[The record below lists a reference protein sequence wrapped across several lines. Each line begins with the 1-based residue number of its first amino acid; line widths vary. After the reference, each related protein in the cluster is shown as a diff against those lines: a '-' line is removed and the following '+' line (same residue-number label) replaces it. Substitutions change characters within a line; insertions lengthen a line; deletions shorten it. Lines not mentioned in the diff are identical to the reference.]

1 MTDEST
7 AVEEGALKKEFSI
20 VRKGYDPAE
29 VEEYLAEYDVAL
41 RELEEYAARLKHEL
55 AEARNEIG
63 RLQQAEQES
72 IDKAMLAVFD
82 AKERIMRRAYE
93 KAQEIEEEARI
104 AAGLP
109 PSEDAGATNEED
121 SDLVVGVGS
130 EGVLFTSEPA
140 VAAATVTP
148 DEAAAIKAELAAALE
163 EDPATTS
170 VAPKSVAETP
180 PETASEADAD
190 RILRQMLSEADT
202 IKAQLE
208 AGMSAAFEE
217 MQRMQQDAEVRA
229 AELLEEARREA
240 IRLRSAGADSKLVGT
255 TLEVTLPSS
264 SDDDEKRSRYSKTS
278 AKLPRLGTEDGESVL
293 ASMNQLRNKLRE
305 AEAEQRRAEEST
317 AS

>member
-1 MTDEST
+1 VTDEST
-7 AVEEGALKKEFSI
+7 ATEEGALKKEFSI

-63 RLQQAEQES
+63 RLQLAEQES

-93 KAQEIEEEARI
+93 KAQEIEDEARI

-109 PSEDAGATNEED
+109 PSDEAGALDDED
-121 SDLVVGVGS
+121 LDLAAGDNPQGVH
-130 EGVLFTSEPA
+130 FTSESAGDP
-140 VAAATVTP
+140 ATVTP
-148 DEAAAIKAELAAALE
+148 DEAAAIKAELAAALL

-170 VAPKSVAETP
+170 VAPESVAEAQP
-180 PETASEADAD
+180 DSVPGSDAD
-190 RILRQMLSEADT
+190 GILRQMLSEADI

-217 MQRMQQDAEVRA
+217 MQRMQQDAEARA

-264 SDDDEKRSRYSKTS
+264 PEKDEKRSRYSKTS

-305 AEAEQRRAEEST
+305 AEAEERRAEEST